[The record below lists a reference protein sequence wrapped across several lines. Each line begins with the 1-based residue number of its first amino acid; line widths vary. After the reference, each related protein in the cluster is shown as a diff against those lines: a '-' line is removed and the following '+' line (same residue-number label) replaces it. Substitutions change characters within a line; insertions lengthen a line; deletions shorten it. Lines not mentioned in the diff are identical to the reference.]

1 MNEISVFLSFKRAII
16 LKKGVQKGVFQLIT
30 VILAA
35 GQGKR
40 LRSSVPKPLVKIKD
54 KTMIEHVI
62 EKAFYA
68 TESRK
73 AILVIN
79 PDFEGDFLSQLKV
92 PVTFA
97 YQSVP
102 KGTADALA
110 QALNLI
116 ENGEDILVM
125 YADLVLISR
134 DSLKSLVSLHIERN
148 CDITFL
154 SGTTERR
161 YPYALVERDE
171 RGRVIAFQEK
181 KVPDF
186 DPPWEFYIGPIILK
200 KSVVEAYIE
209 KLSPNESTGEIY
221 IADIVSMAIAD
232 NKNICGFVTNN
243 EREFLGVNTPEDLKA
258 AEEIIEQ

>member
-1 MNEISVFLSFKRAII
+1 VFEAD
-16 LKKGVQKGVFQLIT
+16 T

-40 LRSSVPKPLVKIKD
+40 LRSSVPKPLVKIKG

-79 PDFEGDFLSQLKV
+79 PDFEGDFLYQLKV

-171 RGRVIAFQEK
+171 RG
-181 KVPDF
+181 
-186 DPPWEFYIGPIILK
+186 
-200 KSVVEAYIE
+200 
-209 KLSPNESTGEIY
+209 KL
-221 IADIVSMAIAD
+221 
-232 NKNICGFVTNN
+232 
-243 EREFLGVNTPEDLKA
+243 
-258 AEEIIEQ
+258 

>member
-1 MNEISVFLSFKRAII
+1 
-16 LKKGVQKGVFQLIT
+16 VQKEVFQLIT
-30 VILAA
+30 VVLAA

-40 LRSSVPKPLVKIKD
+40 LRSSVPKPLVKIKG

-68 TESRK
+68 TENRK
-73 AILVIN
+73 AVVVIN
-79 PDFEGDFLSQLKV
+79 PDFEGDFLSWLKV

-97 YQSVP
+97 YQSIP

-110 QALNLI
+110 RTLKLI
-116 ENGEDILVM
+116 EDSEDILVM

-134 DSLKSLVSLHIERN
+134 DSLKSLVSLHTERN

-154 SGTTERR
+154 SGIAEKK
-161 YPYALVERDE
+161 YPYALVERDGS
-171 RGRVIAFQEK
+171 GRVIAFQEK

-186 DPPWEFYIGPIILK
+186 DPPWEFYIGPIVLK

-221 IADIVSMAIAD
+221 IADIVSLAIAD
-232 NKNICGFVTNN
+232 NRNICGFVTKD
-243 EREFLGVNTPEDLKA
+243 EKEFIGVNTPEDLKA
-258 AEEIIEQ
+258 VEETIEQ